1 MGYYHIE
8 ISPHS
13 RKLCTIVLPCGK
25 YEYLQLPMGLF
36 NSPDI
41 FQEKMSGL
49 MEDLEFVRAY
59 IDDLLV
65 ITSGSY
71 EDHLAKLE
79 EVFLKLRNAGLKV
92 NMKKSFFARAE
103 LEYLGYWITRDGIQP
118 TANKVHAI
126 TNIAPPKSQKELRRF
141 IGMVNYYRD
150 MWIRRSHVLAPLASL
165 TSKTSKWVWGEEQ
178 QKAFDTMKKIISRE
192 ALLAYPDFN
201 EQFDIHTDASH
212 TQLGAVISQKG
223 KPIAFYSRKLRPEQ
237 TRYTTTERE
246 LLSIV
251 ETLKEFRNI
260 LLGQQIVVFTD
271 HKNLTC
277 KNFNTERVMRWR
289 LILEEYGPELRYIK
303 GEKNVVADAL
313 S

>member
-1 MGYYHIE
+1 
-8 ISPHS
+8 
-13 RKLCTIVLPCGK
+13 
-25 YEYLQLPMGLF
+25 
-36 NSPDI
+36 
-41 FQEKMSGL
+41 

-178 QKAFDTMKKIISRE
+178 QKAFDTMKKIISLE

-212 TQLGAVISQKG
+212 TQLGAVISQNG
-223 KPIAFYSRKLRPEQ
+223 KPIAFFSRKLRPEQ

-246 LLSIV
+246 LLSIL
-251 ETLKEFRNI
+251 ETLNEFWNI
-260 LLGQQIVVFTD
+260 LSRSWSIRTIRISRVKT
-271 HKNLTC
+271 LTW
-277 KNFNTERVMRWR
+277 K
-289 LILEEYGPELRYIK
+289 
-303 GEKNVVADAL
+303 D
-313 S
+313 